1 MRIVNAADLRYHE
14 GARNHSYRQPVQH
27 GASNGACI
35 FCTIK
40 LSRASL
46 KMQHIR
52 TDFQTRTHLQE
63 GKYEKTMEKGGST

>member
-40 LSRASL
+40 AVPGVFENAAY
-46 KMQHIR
+46 
-52 TDFQTRTHLQE
+52 TDGFSDANTFTG
-63 GKYEKTMEKGGST
+63 GKI